1 LEKNQKAV
9 LGVRADKDN
18 SSFVNILIIKD
29 EYARSTVVKLGL
41 HNHHCHTVLAHSMRK
56 GFECL
61 AAMPEIQI
69 IISENTMPSFRGLER
84 IVKIKAH
91 PQWKRIPV
99 ILILAKPGPE
109 IAQRAIELG
118 CQHVMVKPFK
128 TKRLLDKIDLTLLEK
143 SFKISDNRR
152 VAVRGAI
159 FQQLHHRVAKLAV
172 RAYKHVSKRLKNKH
186 IDSSSKERSQPIKGF
201 LYRKKKRNCTTVAE
215 WLSNELR
222 IIRRVKPHIKAR
234 HKIVTLGE
242 WLSDEIRMIHRRAPY
257 QKFSKKK
264 EIKTERPLQT
274 VPLQNAV
281 RTADTPHSHDSLPAK
296 PDLPINIQ
304 YMILFQ
310 KAPYLFSKGMRKQI
324 KNTISKD

>member
-1 LEKNQKAV
+1 V

-18 SSFVNILIIKD
+18 SSFINILIIKD
-29 EYARSTVVKLGL
+29 EYARSAVVKLGL

-56 GFECL
+56 GFKCL

-69 IISENTMPSFRGLER
+69 IISENTMPSSRGLER

-109 IAQRAIELG
+109 ISQRAIELG
-118 CQHVMVKPFK
+118 CQHVMIKPFK
-128 TKRLLDKIDLTLLEK
+128 TKQLLDKIDLILLEN
-143 SFKISDNRR
+143 SFKMRDNRL

-159 FQQLHHRVAKLAV
+159 FQQLHHQVSKLAV

-186 IDSSSKERSQPIKGF
+186 IDSSSNGRSQLIKGF
-201 LYRKKKRNCTTVAE
+201 LYRKKKQSYTTVAE

-222 IIRRVKPHIKAR
+222 IIRRVKPHIKVR

-242 WLSDEIRMIHRRAPY
+242 WLSDEIRMIHRSAPY
-257 QKFSKKK
+257 QKFAKKK
-264 EIKTERPLQT
+264 AKTAKPQQ
-274 VPLQNAV
+274 VAPLQNAV
-281 RTADTPHSHDSLPAK
+281 GTTDTPHSHDSLPAK

-324 KNTISKD
+324 KNTISED